1 MRILERNFRRG
12 RNGEI
17 DIIGRDGK
25 YLVFVEV
32 KYRSGDEKG
41 NAAEAVTTAKQRTI
55 CRVADYYRYLH
66 HYGEDTWVRYD
77 VVAIQGEALHWI
89 PNAFRI
95 IIVQGVRNMYPLS
108 RTDSRDTDSIQQRQK
123 GNWSIWYSRSWKR
136 PVWWNICLPQ
146 GPVVS
151 ATESIPL

>member
-1 MRILERNFRRG
+1 MNTRQTGNVYEQMAADYLEKQGMRILERNFRRG

-17 DIIGRDGK
+17 DIM
-25 YLVFVEV
+25 EV

-89 PNAFRI
+89 PNAF
-95 IIVQGVRNMYPLS
+95 PHH
-108 RTDSRDTDSIQQRQK
+108 
-123 GNWSIWYSRSWKR
+123 YSARR
-136 PVWWNICLPQ
+136 
-146 GPVVS
+146 
-151 ATESIPL
+151 

>member
-1 MRILERNFRRG
+1 MNTRQTGNVYEQMAADYLEKQGMRILERNFRRG

-55 CRVADYYRYLH
+55 CRVADYYWEQTRNIWWH
-66 HYGEDTWVRYD
+66 RNRP
-77 VVAIQGEALHWI
+77 I
-89 PNAFRI
+89 PRI
-95 IIVQGVRNMYPLS
+95 F
-108 RTDSRDTDSIQQRQK
+108 
-123 GNWSIWYSRSWKR
+123 IW
-136 PVWWNICLPQ
+136 
-146 GPVVS
+146 
-151 ATESIPL
+151 

>member
-1 MRILERNFRRG
+1 M
-12 RNGEI
+12 
-17 DIIGRDGK
+17 
-25 YLVFVEV
+25 VVEV

-89 PNAFRI
+89 PNAF
-95 IIVQGVRNMYPLS
+95 PHH
-108 RTDSRDTDSIQQRQK
+108 
-123 GNWSIWYSRSWKR
+123 YSARR
-136 PVWWNICLPQ
+136 
-146 GPVVS
+146 
-151 ATESIPL
+151 

>member
-1 MRILERNFRRG
+1 MNTRQTGNVYEQMAADYLEKQGMRILERNFRRG

-32 KYRSGDEKG
+32 KYSSGDEKG

-89 PNAFRI
+89 PNAF
-95 IIVQGVRNMYPLS
+95 PHH
-108 RTDSRDTDSIQQRQK
+108 
-123 GNWSIWYSRSWKR
+123 YSARR
-136 PVWWNICLPQ
+136 
-146 GPVVS
+146 
-151 ATESIPL
+151 

>member
-77 VVAIQGEALHWI
+77 VVAIQGDHRADSGSESVQRASVETQVAPAAL
-89 PNAFRI
+89 
-95 IIVQGVRNMYPLS
+95 Q
-108 RTDSRDTDSIQQRQK
+108 
-123 GNWSIWYSRSWKR
+123 
-136 PVWWNICLPQ
+136 
-146 GPVVS
+146 
-151 ATESIPL
+151 

>member
-1 MRILERNFRRG
+1 MGTAYEKLAGAYLEQQGYEILEYNYRCRI
-12 RNGEI
+12 GEI
-17 DIIGRDGK
+17 DIVARQGG

-77 VVAIQGEALHWI
+77 VVAIQGETLHWI
-89 PNAFRI
+89 PNAF
-95 IIVQGVRNMYPLS
+95 PHH
-108 RTDSRDTDSIQQRQK
+108 
-123 GNWSIWYSRSWKR
+123 YSARS
-136 PVWWNICLPQ
+136 
-146 GPVVS
+146 
-151 ATESIPL
+151 

>member
-41 NAAEAVTTAKQRTI
+41 
-55 CRVADYYRYLH
+55 VADYYRYLH

-89 PNAFRI
+89 PNAF
-95 IIVQGVRNMYPLS
+95 PHH
-108 RTDSRDTDSIQQRQK
+108 
-123 GNWSIWYSRSWKR
+123 YSARR
-136 PVWWNICLPQ
+136 
-146 GPVVS
+146 
-151 ATESIPL
+151 

>member
-1 MRILERNFRRG
+1 MSRWLRTIWRNRECVSW
-12 RNGEI
+12 NGISAEA
-17 DIIGRDGK
+17 GTVRSTLSAETE
-25 YLVFVEV
+25 YLLFVEV

-89 PNAFRI
+89 PNAF
-95 IIVQGVRNMYPLS
+95 PHH
-108 RTDSRDTDSIQQRQK
+108 
-123 GNWSIWYSRSWKR
+123 YSARS
-136 PVWWNICLPQ
+136 
-146 GPVVS
+146 
-151 ATESIPL
+151 